1 MPGLKPRKPAAHLGL
16 PPRCV
21 RRTPS
26 VSEAPDGVCALE
38 VLRESPSPLVVL
50 LDLMMPRLDGD
61 GVLRAVEE
69 DPPLAAR
76 HAYVLI
82 TANVHAL
89 PKAFIGLLASLRAP
103 VLPKP
108 LDLDDLLETVE
119 DGACRVTPGR
129 GF

>member
-1 MPGLKPRKPAAHLGL
+1 
-16 PPRCV
+16 V
-21 RRTPS
+21 RRAIS
-26 VSEAPDGVCALE
+26 VSEAPDGVRALE
-38 VLRESPSPLVVL
+38 VLRESPTPLVVL
-50 LDLMMPRLDGD
+50 LDFMMPRLDGA
-61 GVLRAVEE
+61 GVLRAVVE
-69 DPPLAAR
+69 DPLLAAR

-89 PKAFIGLLASLRAP
+89 SKALISLLASLRAP

-108 LDLDDLLETVE
+108 LDLDDLLEIVE